1 MKKVETILKVVVA
14 IFVGI
19 SILAISLDLFVN
31 GAKML

>member
-1 MKKVETILKVVVA
+1 MKKVETILKVVIS

-19 SILAISLDLFVN
+19 LILVISLDLLTN

>member
-1 MKKVETILKVVVA
+1 MKNIETILKVVVT

-19 SILAISLDLFVN
+19 LILAISFDVLIN

>member
-19 SILAISLDLFVN
+19 LIIAISLDLFVN
-31 GAKML
+31 SAKML

>member
-14 IFVGI
+14 IFVF
-19 SILAISLDLFVN
+19 ILILSISLDLFVN

>member
-14 IFVGI
+14 TFVGI
-19 SILAISLDLFVN
+19 LILAISLDLFVN

>member
-1 MKKVETILKVVVA
+1 MKKVETILKVVVS

-19 SILAISLDLFVN
+19 LILSISLDVLIN